1 MVIGEEKGA
10 VICARSRW
18 MIPHSLEILDIA
30 VFYRILGEDQIK
42 LEKAVY
48 RQMDWE
54 GTIQADGEGRTSRR
68 YIYICNAGE
77 HSLFAGGLIEK
88 TELFGNYFAKV
99 KLEEAKKGWKEMNGT
114 GRISMNDWKLIL
126 EEAEESFGEK
136 RDKDRDEL

>member
-1 MVIGEEKGA
+1 MKKVVLLAAFA
-10 VICARSRW
+10 VAALAANAQVLRNEFLKDYK
-18 MIPHSLEILDIA
+18 PGD
-30 VFYRILGEDQIK
+30 K

-99 KLEEAKKGWKEMNGT
+99 KLEEAKKGVEGNEWNGT
-114 GRISMNDWKLIL
+114 DFH
-126 EEAEESFGEK
+126 E
-136 RDKDRDEL
+136 